1 MPVDCTVSTL
11 QNFTHMRTL
20 VIPTSPSF
28 ETRSASKGASGVPL
42 LDIKRS
48 VLYRKR
54 KREGKGEKSRPI
66 REIGRRTDGQVAL

>member
-1 MPVDCTVSTL
+1 
-11 QNFTHMRTL
+11 L

-28 ETRSASKGASGVPL
+28 ETRSVSKGGSGVPL

-54 KREGKGEKSRPI
+54 KRGEKEEKSVPI
-66 REIGRRTDGQVAL
+66 EEVGRQTDGQVAV